1 MTYVVQIRY
10 WEDAWSNIYLM
21 AFTNVSS
28 LHSKLR
34 TLGNP
39 VVDVAIVDVLLYV
52 YTYPPLYDMTSLCIR
67 TMYGVYTY
75 WRGLRSCLSLQGGQV
90 RRPGV

>member
-52 YTYPPLYDMTSLCIR
+52 YTYPPLYDMTSLCYLYDVWSIYISAWALG
-67 TMYGVYTY
+67 T
-75 WRGLRSCLSLQGGQV
+75 QN
-90 RRPGV
+90 